1 MTAPARRTS
10 RELSVLAR
18 TSAGGAALA
27 VPGVAGLQPGLLDA
41 VAQVSGG
48 LLPGR
53 VPGVTTRM
61 IDGALHVDVQFRA
74 APDRRVL
81 DVARAVRAA
90 VTAEVVKRT
99 GHHKVVVHILVTD
112 AGV

>member
-1 MTAPARRTS
+1 MTAPAPRTP
-10 RELSVLAR
+10 RELSILAR

-27 VPGVAGLQPGLLDA
+27 VAGVVGLQPGLLDA

-53 VPGVTTRM
+53 VPGVTTCVV
-61 IDGALHVDVQFRA
+61 DGVLHVDVQLRVA
-74 APDRRVL
+74 ADRRVL
-81 DVARAVRAA
+81 DTAREVRAA

-99 GHHKVVVHILVTD
+99 GAEKIVVHVLVTD